1 MYLQTR
7 AVSLLRRS
15 LSFPGGNFWKAA
27 LFGANT
33 VKLPSINNKK
43 YAVRLNT
50 ELF

>member
-33 VKLPSINNKK
+33 VKLPSINKTQNYFK
-43 YAVRLNT
+43 VT
-50 ELF
+50 F